1 MGDNNIETVLEKS
14 NLFPTIEVE
23 EAEET
28 KEEDYDTTEEEVWE
42 EVFDIYRDAK
52 ELEERI
58 IQLSKKCKEGKYAFK
73 DVIDYMG
80 SHVLPGF
87 SIRAPRTDSVYIA
100 ITAHPSLYRDYDD
113 DGHLKEGHAPAEDL
127 INRPNPN

>member
-73 DVIDYMG
+73 DVIDYTG
-80 SHVLPGF
+80 SQVLPGF
-87 SIRAPRTDSVYIA
+87 SIRAPRTDRVCIM
-100 ITAHPSLYRDYDD
+100 IEEHPSLYRDYDED
-113 DGHLKEGHAPAEDL
+113 GRLKDGHTPAEDL